1 MRLKQMKHVEY
12 ICNISLKHMKHVEH
26 TLKTYV
32 CKHCNIY
39 NIKSFCNIKMKHTN
53 ETRETYGCKRLID
66 AELNVDASLMLRSE
80 AKVAGA
86 KPISSTGLGNG
97 RSRRMG
103 AQPQH
108 RGAQREAQHGTC
120 EARAGVR
127 ARREVQGQAG
137 RSRLEG
143 RTPRVKLNRKKI
155 F

>member
-1 MRLKQMKHVEY
+1 MKRV
-12 ICNISLKHMKHVEH
+12 NH
-26 TLKTYV
+26 TV
-32 CKHCNIY
+32 A
-39 NIKSFCNIKMKHTN
+39 
-53 ETRETYGCKRLID
+53 KRLVD
-66 AELNVDASLMLRSE
+66 AEFNVDTSLMLRSE

-86 KPISSTGLGNG
+86 KPISNG

-108 RGAQREAQHGTC
+108 RGAQREAQHGAC

-127 ARREVQGQAG
+127 TWREARGQAG

-143 RTPRVKLNRKKI
+143 WTPRGKLNRKKI